1 MAGLESSLVQRDS
14 LLSKSVEIWIDK
26 SHHFIRF
33 YINAHTVKEMVENE
47 TPCVYTLV
55 PLGIPKDIYIPKGQN
70 QTQNL
75 NALL

>member
-1 MAGLESSLVQRDS
+1 MAGFESSLVHRDS

-26 SHHFIRF
+26 SHHLIKF
-33 YINAHTVKEMVENE
+33 YINTHTVKEMAENE

-55 PLGIPKDIYIPKGQN
+55 PLDIPQGIYIPKGQN